1 MRLGAEDTCKCCE
14 LGAWAFVLNS
24 VHECLV
30 CIYTHT
36 WCHGKG
42 CQTLWE
48 WSYRWLRSIMW
59 LLGTELGS
67 SLRAATVLNQWALRL
82 VHCWFGFDSVPS
94 RWARRRRANY
104 FIGYELWS
112 NCVLTSPIILSCL
125 MLPGLAWD
133 SLSIEDDLELPI
145 LVPPPP

>member
-1 MRLGAEDTCKCCE
+1 MQKILVNAVSLG
-14 LGAWAFVLNS
+14 LGLLFWILCTSVLS
-24 VHECLV
+24 VSA
-30 CIYTHT
+30 CIPGTT
-36 WCHGKG
+36 EFRKG

-67 SLRAATVLNQWALRL
+67 SLRAATVLNQWALCL

-94 RWARRRRANY
+94 WWARRRRANY

-125 MLPGLAWD
+125 LLPRLAWD

>member
-1 MRLGAEDTCKCCE
+1 MQKILVNAVSLGLGLLFWILCPSVLSVSTCIP
-14 LGAWAFVLNS
+14 GATEFR
-24 VHECLV
+24 
-30 CIYTHT
+30 
-36 WCHGKG
+36 KG

-67 SLRAATVLNQWALRL
+67 SLRAASVLNQWALCL
-82 VHCWFGFDSVPS
+82 VYCWFCFDSVPS

-125 MLPGLAWD
+125 LLPRLAWD